1 MTDEVTSGELEEK
14 QTLQTFHVLLD
25 WINYKYIYSLQ

>member
-1 MTDEVTSGELEEK
+1 MTDEVTSGELEK

>member
-1 MTDEVTSGELEEK
+1 MTDEVTSGELEK

-25 WINYKYIYSLQ
+25 WINNKYIYSLQ

>member
-1 MTDEVTSGELEEK
+1 MTDEVASGELEK

>member
-1 MTDEVTSGELEEK
+1 MTDEVTSGELEK

-25 WINYKYIYSLQ
+25 WINFKYIYSLQ

>member
-1 MTDEVTSGELEEK
+1 MTDEVTSGELEK

-25 WINYKYIYSLQ
+25 WIINYKYIYSLQ

>member
-1 MTDEVTSGELEEK
+1 MTDEVTSGELEK
-14 QTLQTFHVLLD
+14 QILQTFHVLLD

>member
-1 MTDEVTSGELEEK
+1 MADEVTSGELEK

-25 WINYKYIYSLQ
+25 WNSYKYIYSLQ

>member
-1 MTDEVTSGELEEK
+1 MTDEVTSGELEK
-14 QTLQTFHVLLD
+14 QTLQTFHLLLD